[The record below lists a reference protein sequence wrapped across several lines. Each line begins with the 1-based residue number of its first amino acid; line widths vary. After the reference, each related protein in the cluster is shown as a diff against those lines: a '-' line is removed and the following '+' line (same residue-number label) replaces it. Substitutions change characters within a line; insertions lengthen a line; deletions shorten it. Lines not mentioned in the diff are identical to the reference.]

1 MRDIPR
7 FIVNLVAETGRVD
20 DGQGDA
26 GALLVQLKLWI
37 RVLAFVHPGGGLYL
51 DLPTVMGL
59 ILTPSSTWAAPASS
73 ESLWSRT
80 SLPQRVLTKVVL
92 PAEEHMCQQRNS
104 SVSDMACFAR
114 SRGGGHEA
122 GALARVAG
130 ALVFVVVG
138 IVIAAA
144 AVLWLL
150 GPDRGARGAMYLFL
164 RHRRPSD
171 RTEFP
176 SSHSSCGG
184 SSSGVASCQD

>member
-1 MRDIPR
+1 MRDLPR
-7 FIVNLVAETGRVD
+7 FVVNLVAETGRVD

-26 GALLVQLKLWI
+26 GALLVKLKLWI
-37 RVLAFVHPGGGLYL
+37 RASVFVRPAGELFL
-51 DLPTVMGL
+51 DLPTVTGL

-80 SLPQRVLTKVVL
+80 LLPQRVLTKVVL
-92 PAEEHMCQQRNS
+92 PAKEHMCQQRNS
-104 SVSDMACFAR
+104 SVSDRMCFAR
-114 SRGGGHEA
+114 SRGDGHEV
-122 GALARVAG
+122 GPLARVAG

-138 IVIAAA
+138 TVAAAA
-144 AVLWLL
+144 AVLCLL

-171 RTEFP
+171 KTEFP

-184 SSSGVASCQD
+184 SSSGVASCRD